1 MQNDI
6 LKEKDNN
13 ILTENEKYKSLQ
25 KQLNENKEKLNLSL
39 EVSLVLLWN
48 IYKINTSIEI
58 LLIWYV
64 FYIY

>member
-39 EVSLVLLWN
+39 EVSLVLL
-48 IYKINTSIEI
+48 
-58 LLIWYV
+58 
-64 FYIY
+64 